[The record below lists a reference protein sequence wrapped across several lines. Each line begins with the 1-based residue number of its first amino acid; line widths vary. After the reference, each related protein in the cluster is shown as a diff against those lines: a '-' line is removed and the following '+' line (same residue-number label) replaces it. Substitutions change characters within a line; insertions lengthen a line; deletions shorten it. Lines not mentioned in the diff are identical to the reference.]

1 MYSITKYFG
10 ATSCLEES
18 CDEFHIVAAHCP
30 KVEGPGTF
38 SYYTTA
44 RAENMEV
51 LPAELHAHVDAI
63 DIEEGLYF

>member
-1 MYSITKYFG
+1 MFTDSLLHTRQLNVWDSLLFG
-10 ATSCLEES
+10 GNFWWLLS
-18 CDEFHIVAAHCP
+18 
-30 KVEGPGTF
+30 VERPGTF
-38 SYYTTA
+38 RYHTGTA

>member
-1 MYSITKYFG
+1 MSSFIWW
-10 ATSCLEES
+10 L
-18 CDEFHIVAAHCP
+18 P

-38 SYYTTA
+38 SYYTTETA

-63 DIEEGLYF
+63 DIEEGLYC

>member
-1 MYSITKYFG
+1 M
-10 ATSCLEES
+10 
-18 CDEFHIVAAHCP
+18 AAL
-30 KVEGPGTF
+30 KFEGPGTF
-38 SYYTTA
+38 SYYPTTA